1 MTVYELTVSDLKN
14 LIADCTKVEIYDCD
28 KSEVVFS
35 GWEYEI
41 PEKFLEFEVGS
52 IEAGNEVLVINI

>member
-1 MTVYELTVSDLKN
+1 MTVYDLRD

-28 KSEVVFS
+28 KSEVVFH

-41 PEKFLEFEVGS
+41 PDKFLELEVGS